1 MIKTGTEWPIRVG
14 CGCVNLYSGF
24 FLLTDPHRYYK
35 YVPGWL
41 NSFTNFIASLDTYLR
56 FQGIAEMMI
65 AICLL
70 GWFVPRWCV
79 RIAAILLT
87 AEMTLILLFVGV
99 DAVTFRNMGLVGA
112 ALALLNSSYEEA

>member
-1 MIKTGTEWPIRVG
+1 M
-14 CGCVNLYSGF
+14 NLYSGF
-24 FLLTDPHRYYK
+24 FLLTDPQRYYK

-41 NSFTNFIASLDTYLR
+41 DSFANLIASLDTYLR
-56 FQGIAEMMI
+56 FQGIGEVLI
-65 AICLL
+65 ALGLL
-70 GWFVPRWCV
+70 GWFLPRWCV

-112 ALALLNSSYEEA
+112 ALALVSSSYEEA